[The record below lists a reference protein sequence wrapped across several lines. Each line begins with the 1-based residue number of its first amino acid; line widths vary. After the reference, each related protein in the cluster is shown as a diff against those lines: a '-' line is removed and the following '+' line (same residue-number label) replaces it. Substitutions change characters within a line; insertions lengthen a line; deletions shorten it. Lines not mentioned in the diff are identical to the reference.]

1 MLELGL
7 PYTGHFS
14 VNIRLIDLAE
24 GFVPLILKLPQ
35 GDDGVAVLI
44 AAPF

>member
-14 VNIRLIDLAE
+14 VNIPLIDLAE
-24 GFVPLILKLPQ
+24 AFVRLILRLPQ
-35 GDDGVAVLI
+35 EDDGVAALI